1 MINRMSYTVALNKI
15 AQPILRP
22 IDVITGTLYR
32 TLGVRWWGEGA
43 YERESIDGSQT
54 AAKTLSIVREGDLI
68 INKIWVRH
76 GSIAIV
82 GKEVDGCA
90 ASGEFPTFELDTSQ
104 IFPRWLYWFIKSPS
118 FWEKCAQLSQ
128 GTSGKNRIKP
138 ELFLTIEIPLPPLD
152 EQRRIVTRIEE
163 LAAKVEE
170 ARGLRRQSVEEAE
183 ALTLTGSTELLKA
196 ISSDGILAHVLNEK
210 PRNGWSAPCNN
221 MPKGIPVLSLGAIT
235 GFRYRETEFK
245 RTSECVFDE
254 AHYWLRPGD
263 LLMTRSNTSE
273 LVGHAAIYN
282 GYPSP
287 CIYPDLM
294 MRLDVN
300 ESKADKYFVL
310 HWLSCV
316 LVRDYIK
323 AKAKGTSPTMKKIT
337 QDVVMNVPFPSD
349 IPLPEQRRIV
359 AYLDNL
365 QTKVD
370 ALKRLQNE
378 TAAELDALLP
388 SILDKAFNGEL

>member
-1 MINRMSYTVALNKI
+1 
-15 AQPILRP
+15 
-22 IDVITGTLYR
+22 
-32 TLGVRWWGEGA
+32 
-43 YERESIDGSQT
+43 
-54 AAKTLSIVREGDLI
+54 
-68 INKIWVRH
+68 
-76 GSIAIV
+76 
-82 GKEVDGCA
+82 
-90 ASGEFPTFELDTSQ
+90 
-104 IFPRWLYWFIKSPS
+104 
-118 FWEKCAQLSQ
+118 
-128 GTSGKNRIKP
+128 
-138 ELFLTIEIPLPPLD
+138 
-152 EQRRIVTRIEE
+152 
-163 LAAKVEE
+163 VEE
-170 ARGLRRQSVEEAE
+170 ARGLRRQSAEEAE
-183 ALTLTGSTELLKA
+183 ALTWAGSTQLLKT
-196 ISSDGILAHVLNEK
+196 ISPDGILGHFLNEK

-221 MPKGIPVLSLGAIT
+221 MPEGIPVLSLGAIT

-245 RTSECVFDE
+245 RTSECVFDD

-337 QDVVMNVPFPSD
+337 QDVVINVPFPSNL
-349 IPLPEQRRIV
+349 PLPEQRRIV
-359 AYLDNL
+359 AYLDDL
-365 QTKVD
+365 QAKVD
-370 ALKRLQNE
+370 TLKRLQTE

-388 SILDKAFNGEL
+388 SILDKAFKGEL